1 MFILEMY
8 KEIFIETKKREEFID
23 ITDLIK
29 KEINCESGILN
40 VFVPHSTSAVT
51 INENA
56 DLNLPL
62 DISNFLNQLVP
73 KGKYIHDKID
83 NNGDAHIKTSLIGN
97 SILIPIKNKK
107 LCLGEWQDIFLCE
120 FDGPRKR
127 KVILNTIS

>member
-1 MFILEMY
+1 MY

-97 SILIPIKNKK
+97 SILIPIVSSMSRFCQENCSLVVFFKNDFF
-107 LCLGEWQDIFLCE
+107 Q
-120 FDGPRKR
+120 
-127 KVILNTIS
+127 